1 MKLIIKLFKIFLLA
15 VLSVVVAAVL
25 YSTFDKEIDAAYSKV
40 FWKLPTEIAGV
51 STADKKGDIFFKLGK
66 YKSVCRDDYCI
77 WLIDEIFEEALI
89 VYFKEDAVKEISKKS
104 TSMWGLREIPFENV
118 EVMKNILGEPLIYA
132 ESENFLSR
140 RYTYMLDMKSK
151 RGVTFSFTSNKLK
164 SYMIGNVQWR
174 SEGEKTAK
182 YVVGGKI
189 ICPSDN
195 CPYDS
200 NGNLKLQFKDKDF
213 TYFLKN

>member
-51 STADKKGDIFFKLGK
+51 STADKKSDIFFKLGK
-66 YKSVCRDDYCI
+66 YKSACSGDYCV
-77 WLIDEIFEEALI
+77 WEINETRETGLI
-89 VYFKEDAVKEISKKS
+89 VNFNDDAVTTIAKKS
-104 TSMWGLREIPFENV
+104 ESFWAFDEIPFRDV
-118 EVMKNILGEPLIYA
+118 EAMRSILGEPFIYF
-132 ESENFLSR
+132 ESEDFLNR
-140 RYTYMLDMKSK
+140 RYTYMLDVKSK

-174 SEGEKTAK
+174 GRKRGAAE
-182 YVVGGKI
+182 YVIGGKV
-189 ICPSDN
+189 ICPGNN

-200 NGNLKLQFKDKDF
+200 KGNLKPQFKDKDF